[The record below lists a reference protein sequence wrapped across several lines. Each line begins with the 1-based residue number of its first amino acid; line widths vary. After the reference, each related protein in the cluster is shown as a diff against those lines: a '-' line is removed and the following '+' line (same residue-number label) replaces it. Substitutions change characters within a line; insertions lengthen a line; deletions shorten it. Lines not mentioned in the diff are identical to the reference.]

1 MIYDLK
7 RSVGLRWLF
16 DMVLHSSLEDLVE
29 LSLSVFFMKYWPS
42 TFGKSFGKMFQHF
55 KIVGCWSILRSGRKI
70 CELELTG
77 TSLITVLLSVPYDM
91 VTLKLWKWKIFF
103 PTLKLKGKLN
113 VDVVLLSVRY
123 DMVSFSLRKCKKKFL
138 NLNLSERWML
148 MYHCFVECPIWYGDN
163 KDWENLWQVF
173 DSFFNLRE
181 TFVVDVSLFC
191 WVSHMM

>member
-1 MIYDLK
+1 
-7 RSVGLRWLF
+7 
-16 DMVLHSSLEDLVE
+16 
-29 LSLSVFFMKYWPS
+29 
-42 TFGKSFGKMFQHF
+42 MFQHF

-91 VTLKLWKWKIFF
+91 VTLKLRKWKIFF
-103 PTLKLKGKLN
+103 PTLKLKGMLN

-148 MYHCFVECPIWYGDN
+148 MYHCFVECPIWYG
-163 KDWENLWQVF
+163 E
-173 DSFFNLRE
+173 LRHL
-181 TFVVDVSLFC
+181 SLFC
-191 WVSHMM
+191 CCSRGHFITSGKPTFLRKRKLPRN

>member
-1 MIYDLK
+1 
-7 RSVGLRWLF
+7 
-16 DMVLHSSLEDLVE
+16 
-29 LSLSVFFMKYWPS
+29 
-42 TFGKSFGKMFQHF
+42 MFQHF

-103 PTLKLKGKLN
+103 PTLKLKGMLN

-191 WVSHMM
+191 WVSHMIWWAAPFVFVLLLQQRTLHHIRKTNISPEKKIAKKLSFEQFNISSAVG